1 MRIVAHNMLK
11 CNVKGVNNGYPLK
24 IVAESIENVESDQT
38 FDPEVMKTLL
48 GRLDT
53 KGLVSA
59 ANDLEMPELNFD
71 LETVDVTMLERIHEF
86 LFNLSIKEGK
96 LICPES
102 GREFAIKDG
111 IPSMLLHED
120 EIS

>member
-111 IPSMLLHED
+111 IPNMLLHED